1 VKFPI
6 GGSTAIKL
14 LARER
19 KQTRFDSGADS
30 KVWMEED
37 AFFEYAIFPEI
48 IFSGNFIFWRSF

>member
-6 GGSTAIKL
+6 GGNTAEVP

-37 AFFEYAIFPEI
+37 AIFL
-48 IFSGNFIFWRSF
+48 SA

>member
-6 GGSTAIKL
+6 GGSTAIML

-37 AFFEYAIFPEI
+37 AFFE
-48 IFSGNFIFWRSF
+48 